1 MSYRRYLLHVVAMAA
16 CGLLAWPSD
25 AGRPN
30 AWGAESGTASA
41 GRSSETD
48 VGQPSPQDGEFDRVP
63 FAGHQTVAAESAWAK
78 LRLPQLSTANTW
90 KEWSILLGAIFLGV
104 AAGWIAAAL
113 LTRAQDRFR
122 SRRWEF
128 WAHVVGDLIGPG
140 KLALTALGLAVGL
153 AQIKGMSDALQT
165 LSWKTLLLLYT
176 IAVFWYAF
184 NLVALVDLVL
194 RRLTAKTES
203 TLDNQVVPLVRKT
216 LRIFLV
222 VIGVMFVVD
231 AVFERDIA
239 AWLAGL
245 GIAGIAVSLA
255 AQDSLKNLFGSITIL
270 FDRPFKIGE
279 RIVYGGYDGI
289 VEEIG
294 FRSTKVR
301 TLTGHLVT
309 IPNAKIVSDP
319 VENIGR
325 RPSIQRIMNLTIT
338 YDTPREKIEQAV
350 SILREILEEE
360 GIREPIHPVINGDE
374 SPPRVYF
381 NEYNADSL
389 NILVIYWYA
398 PPVYWDYVEH
408 AQRLN
413 LRIFEEFEKAGIEL
427 AFPTRTVRLAGDPK
441 REMTMKILGKD
452 L

>member
-1 MSYRRYLLHVVAMAA
+1 MAA

-30 AWGAESGTASA
+30 AWGAESGTASV
-41 GRSSETD
+41 GRSSEAD
-48 VGQPSPQDGEFDRVP
+48 VGRPFPQDGEFDRAPV
-63 FAGHQTVAAESAWAK
+63 AGSPTAAAESAWARLK
-78 LRLPQLSTANTW
+78 LPQLWTANTW
-90 KEWSILLGAIFLGV
+90 KEWLILLGAIFLGV
-104 AAGWIAAAL
+104 AAGWVAAVAL
-113 LTRAQDRFR
+113 ARTENRFR
-122 SRRWEF
+122 ARRWEL
-128 WAHVVGDLIGPG
+128 WAHLVGDLIGPG
-140 KLALTALGLAVGL
+140 KLALIALGLTVGL
-153 AQIKGMSDALQT
+153 VQVNGMSDALRT
-165 LSWKTLLLLYT
+165 LSWKTLLLLCT

-184 NLVALVDLVL
+184 NLVSVVDLVL
-194 RRLTAKTES
+194 RRLTVRTES
-203 TLDNQVVPLVRKT
+203 TLDSQVVPLVRKT

-231 AVFERDIA
+231 AVFDRDIA

-255 AQDSLKNLFGSITIL
+255 AQDSLKNLIGSITIL

-279 RIVYGGYDGI
+279 RIVYGGYDGV

-319 VENIGR
+319 VENVGR

-338 YDTPREKIEQAV
+338 YDTPREKIERAV

-360 GIREPIHPVINGDE
+360 GIREPIRPVIDGDE
-374 SPPRVYF
+374 LPPRVYF

-398 PPVYWDYVEH
+398 PPAYWDYVEH

-413 LRIFEEFEKAGIEL
+413 LRILEEFEKAGIEF

-441 REMTMKILGKD
+441 REMAIRMLGKD